1 MLQSRMKA
9 RQILLI
15 FLDSACGSKPI
26 AVSTVDSTADS
37 QPLDRHININIYI
50 YFFHVPAF
58 RVVRCLIKNM
68 HTSSMHSRRAQAT
81 RRRNLPRG
89 EWANRDSKKGGQHR
103 LNRVENASSFI
114 EEIEISETCLGLP
127 RRLRGEGVLNP
138 PTTSRWIPGG
148 GKKGNFLQD
157 DDNVD
162 LHARTTTIV

>member
-1 MLQSRMKA
+1 MWFETHCCFHSRQHCRFA
-9 RQILLI
+9 APRQTY
-15 FLDSACGSKPI
+15 KYK
-26 AVSTVDSTADS
+26 
-37 QPLDRHININIYI
+37 YI